1 MEGNENAK
9 LNRKTER
16 KDETAG
22 LYEKYVKNMLDRRQ
36 KKTGHMHE
44 NKRIFLL
51 LHVVEASINLLNLI

>member
-22 LYEKYVKNMLDRRQ
+22 LHIKYVKTCWIEG
-36 KKTGHMHE
+36 KKTGHTHE
-44 NKRIFLL
+44 NNRIFLL
-51 LHVVEASINLLNLI
+51 LHVVK